1 MSTECKFNGTADQ
14 EKELMDVIAQYKNE
28 QGALMPIM
36 QKAQDIYG
44 YLPIEVQEVIADN
57 LNIPLSQVYGVATFY
72 SQFALKP
79 KGKYKIG
86 VCMGTACYVKGSAKV
101 LEKIQETL
109 GIGMKET
116 TEDGLFSIE
125 DTRCLGCCGLAPVM
139 MINDDVYG
147 MVTPE
152 QIGGILD
159 KYRKES
165 QK

>member
-1 MSTECKFNGTADQ
+1 MSTECKFNGTAAQ
-14 EKELMDVIAQYKNE
+14 EKELMDVIAQYKDE

-36 QKAQDIYG
+36 QRAQDIYG

-79 KGKYKIG
+79 KGRYKIG

>member
-1 MSTECKFNGTADQ
+1 MSTECKFNGTAAQ
-14 EKELMDVIAQYKNE
+14 EKELMDVIAQYKDE

-36 QKAQDIYG
+36 QRAQDIYG

-79 KGKYKIG
+79 KGRYKIG

-101 LEKIQETL
+101 LEKIQDTL

-152 QIGGILD
+152 QIDGILD

>member
-1 MSTECKFNGTADQ
+1 MQTQKFNGTAEQ
-14 EKELMDVIAQYKNE
+14 EKELMDVIAEYKNE

-36 QKAQDIYG
+36 QRAQDIYG

-79 KGKYKIG
+79 KGRYKIG

-101 LEKIQETL
+101 LEKIQDNL

-152 QIGGILD
+152 QIDGILD